1 MTNTAKFLG
10 AALLLCGCCA
20 GAALAQNAPAAGQE
34 PPPKADEGTTA
45 QLNCLADSGGF
56 KRDRKQAVYTVE
68 LANKCEQRLKCRVD
82 VFVISAK
89 GTAQGHAVRCFAEL
103 AHLHRFPGRVAD
115 FKSPKSDEADPAG
128 GACSNAVRGSRI
140 SLPLGASDASP
151 YHQHDE

>member
-89 GTAQGHAVRCFAEL
+89 GTAQGHATLIL
-103 AHLHRFPGRVAD
+103 A
-115 FKSPKSDEADPAG
+115 PKSKGAAAKKTYVMKVKMMG
-128 GACSNAVRGSRI
+128 GMAQSSR
-140 SLPLGASDASP
+140 
-151 YHQHDE
+151 ECRVF